1 MLQPCGHLCLCVP
14 CSQVVDEKSY
24 CQHIFASNS
33 KLYSPKSQALRNHFL
48 AGRLRDL
55 MFGVP
60 IPRTP
65 CPICRWLIA
74 QLDLFI
80 IAQSAEGQSR
90 TASEFLPRLVFQESG
105 LVLSKCLCFDLIW
118 RLFLCSSWSGF
129 PVLSVVDES
138 INIKLD
144 ARIKR
149 K

>member
-1 MLQPCGHLCLCVP
+1 MCLVAEVEVMLQPCGHLCLCVP

-74 QLDLFI
+74 QLVLFI

-90 TASEFLPRLVFQESG
+90 TASEFLPRLVFKDLFSQN
-105 LVLSKCLCFDLIW
+105 VLWFDRIW
-118 RLFLCSSWSGF
+118 RLFYVQPGLVSLFF
-129 PVLSVVDES
+129 PSLT
-138 INIKLD
+138 NQ
-144 ARIKR
+144 
-149 K
+149 